1 MAWNAHNGQPSA
13 LQPAAACLEH
23 EGEGAAHCASS
34 TRTGECD
41 SQMGNGYQTWTRA
54 AKHKQVRG
62 AMTDGGG
69 RSHKRHGSMKARLAR
84 TGPDCPGIWK
94 ASEILCFVGQRS
106 ASRVVFRRGGCRS
119 SRNMRITS
127 ASYVLGRHYLRVR
140 CLYARICRRRI
151 YARGTRRPISS
162 ALGRKREIFHEQPF
176 SCLCPGVMSGC
187 PFTSGATY
195 LVQVAWRRAAAHRI
209 VVFLV
214 LIRIWCWASSL
225 GPRPILSRVYI
236 VFARA
241 WCC

>member
-1 MAWNAHNGQPSA
+1 
-13 LQPAAACLEH
+13 
-23 EGEGAAHCASS
+23 
-34 TRTGECD
+34 
-41 SQMGNGYQTWTRA
+41 MGNGYQTWTRA
-54 AKHKQVRG
+54 PKQVRG

-106 ASRVVFRRGGCRS
+106 ASRVVSRRGGCRS

-162 ALGRKREIFHEQPF
+162 TLGRKRETFQRAAFLLLVPWRYVRL
-176 SCLCPGVMSGC
+176 SV
-187 PFTSGATY
+187 Y
-195 LVQVAWRRAAAHRI
+195 LRGTEVQVAWRRVAAHRI

-225 GPRPILSRVYI
+225 GPRLILSQVYI